1 MNVRQ
6 RLDQLVAKKA
16 RVDGLVKDG
25 LLTSNQKDR
34 LRNASRLYG
43 AGIWLMRKKLGRL
56 KALRRKKD
64 NIPSPEELKKIWADS
79 SVFGDKVALKK
90 QLSHAQMIALADRLV
105 GWSMGDQMS
114 PKQSANLLGIAD
126 GMRRLADE
134 VGPSWSPPEPEKV
147 SLLGFIGRWALEG
160 SSSETSPRQG

>member
-1 MNVRQ
+1 MATPHIRDASTREHFIEHGFVLLSVLYMNWIQMNVRQ

-90 QLSHAQMIALADRLV
+90 QLSHAQMIALADRL
-105 GWSMGDQMS
+105 GSE
-114 PKQSANLLGIAD
+114 PNL
-126 GMRRLADE
+126 
-134 VGPSWSPPEPEKV
+134 
-147 SLLGFIGRWALEG
+147 
-160 SSSETSPRQG
+160 TY